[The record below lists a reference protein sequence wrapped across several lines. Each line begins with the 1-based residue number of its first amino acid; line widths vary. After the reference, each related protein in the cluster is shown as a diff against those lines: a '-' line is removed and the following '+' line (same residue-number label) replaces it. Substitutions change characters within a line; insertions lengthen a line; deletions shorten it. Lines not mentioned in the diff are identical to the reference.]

1 MNEYDSTYFG
11 IQAKPLYFYF
21 ALFTNRHQWSLRLEL
36 ALNVIWNFC
45 QNALLLYSPRNNR
58 FTMINSSFTTLILLP
73 KMAYDFLYLSAVNLS
88 IINWDEKRKN
98 ASIMSLIFF
107 QDYIILLNKNIFY
120 RRDNLYSENYKPW
133 LPNFTI

>member
-1 MNEYDSTYFG
+1 MKIGPIFISLKLHIQYCHNEYDSTYFG

-58 FTMINSSFTTLILLP
+58 FTMINSSFTI
-73 KMAYDFLYLSAVNLS
+73 MAWKYNLDSITKNGLWLFLSVNFNREKIKFS
-88 IINWDEKRKN
+88 IICLQIYHSFE
-98 ASIMSLIFF
+98 
-107 QDYIILLNKNIFY
+107 
-120 RRDNLYSENYKPW
+120 RRNYLQK
-133 LPNFTI
+133 LFT